1 MAFQYFFTSYI
12 VRMRDKRDWILRH
25 LHLLISIAIVVPT
38 GIIYGVTTLVPLYLN
53 IQVDTIDLANMLKA
67 NMFLYFCISAVW
79 ILGIWK
85 SNYWK
90 TATQL
95 NILFMFSLAIGRI
108 LSMMTD
114 GLPSGGYIF
123 GLMAELT
130 IGLFSIYQLRRFEK

>member
-1 MAFQYFFTSYI
+1 
-12 VRMRDKRDWILRH
+12 MRDKRDWILRH
-25 LHLLISIAIVVPT
+25 LHLLISIAIVIPT

-67 NMFLYFCISAVW
+67 NMFLYFGISAVW

-95 NILFMFSLAIGRI
+95 NILFMLSLAIGRL
-108 LSMMTD
+108 LSMLTD
-114 GLPSGGYIF
+114 GLPTSGYIF

-130 IGLFSIYQLRRFEK
+130 IGLYSISQLRRYKI

>member
-1 MAFQYFFTSYI
+1 
-12 VRMRDKRDWILRH
+12 MRDKRDWIIKR

-38 GIIYGVTTLVPLYLN
+38 GIIYGATTLIPLFLN
-53 IQVDTIDLANMLKA
+53 IKVNTIDLANMLKA
-67 NMFLYFCISAVW
+67 NMFLYFGISAVW

-95 NILFMFSLAIGRI
+95 NILFMLSLAIGRI

-114 GLPSGGYIF
+114 GLPTSGYIF
-123 GLMAELT
+123 DLMAELT
-130 IGLFSIYQLRRFEK
+130 VGLYSISQLIRYKM

>member
-1 MAFQYFFTSYI
+1 MK
-12 VRMRDKRDWILRH
+12 DKRDWIKKR
-25 LHLLISIAIVVPT
+25 LHLIISIAIVVPT
-38 GIIYGVTTLVPLYLN
+38 GIIYGATTYVPMFLN
-53 IQVDTIDLANMLKA
+53 IKVDTIDLANMLKA
-67 NMFLYFCISAVW
+67 NMFLYFGISAVW

-95 NILFMFSLAIGRI
+95 NILFMLSLAIGRI

-114 GLPSGGYIF
+114 GLPTSGYIF

-130 IGLFSIYQLRRFEK
+130 VGLYSISQLRRYKI